1 MFIREVKE
9 ASTHQKELVR
19 RLIGGASTSAFYG
32 TPPAV
37 HSRTTWFPGEVI
49 ECGNTGTSRRNEMEE
64 LKGWMHQL
72 VADMQT
78 SILGRISDIEQNIQS
93 LSDRVSSLERQNE
106 AVDVLQ
112 QADETATAAM
122 PHQSPRH
129 TRTRKAPTEIQASGV
144 RISLQC
150 LFLPYQGRIR
160 EVYNNLGE
168 ELHFRLDEG
177 IDSQFNKKIVSLV
190 AAEFDKD
197 HCPIATV
204 KAGLVTYKRTLK
216 RALTSNDSTSRR
228 VKRSRQQRLWE
239 KRCQVLKDDEKQL
252 WGDIKPTMMS
262 EEESDDQNAQTLQ
275 RRRPSWRSDRLNDLI
290 DDLDERING
299 TSNSKLHPKKQRIEG
314 PLLDASTPPTA
325 QPWMIREKA

>member
-9 ASTHQKELVR
+9 ASTHQKELHGHVTPR
-19 RLIGGASTSAFYG
+19 RLNGGASTSAFYG

-37 HSRTTWFPGEVI
+37 HSRTTWLPGE
-49 ECGNTGTSRRNEMEE
+49 
-64 LKGWMHQL
+64 
-72 VADMQT
+72 
-78 SILGRISDIEQNIQS
+78 
-93 LSDRVSSLERQNE
+93 
-106 AVDVLQ
+106 
-112 QADETATAAM
+112 
-122 PHQSPRH
+122 
-129 TRTRKAPTEIQASGV
+129 
-144 RISLQC
+144 
-150 LFLPYQGRIR
+150 GRIR

-177 IDSQFNKKIVSLV
+177 EFNKKIVSLV

-216 RALTSNDSTSRR
+216 RALTSNDSASRR

-262 EEESDDQNAQTLQ
+262 EEESDDQNAQTIQ
-275 RRRPSWRSDRLNDLI
+275 RRRPSWRSDRLNDFI

-325 QPWMIREKA
+325 QPG

>member
-1 MFIREVKE
+1 MNVHPRSQRGVDTPERTGQVSGIF
-9 ASTHQKELVR
+9 TVR
-19 RLIGGASTSAFYG
+19 LMILIIAAWSCYAKKAYWRCLYQCIYG

-93 LSDRVSSLERQNE
+93 LSDRVSSLERQSE

-177 IDSQFNKKIVSLV
+177 IDSEFNKKIVSLV

-252 WGDIKPTMMS
+252 WGDIKPKMMS
-262 EEESDDQNAQTLQ
+262 EEESDDQNAQLYNVAV
-275 RRRPSWRSDRLNDLI
+275 RRGVLI
-290 DDLDERING
+290 G
-299 TSNSKLHPKKQRIEG
+299 
-314 PLLDASTPPTA
+314 
-325 QPWMIREKA
+325 

>member
-1 MFIREVKE
+1 
-9 ASTHQKELVR
+9 
-19 RLIGGASTSAFYG
+19 
-32 TPPAV
+32 
-37 HSRTTWFPGEVI
+37 
-49 ECGNTGTSRRNEMEE
+49 MEE

-93 LSDRVSSLERQNE
+93 LLDRVSSLERQNE

-112 QADETATAAM
+112 QADETATAAI

-129 TRTRKAPTEIQASGV
+129 TRTRKAPTEIQASG
-144 RISLQC
+144 
-150 LFLPYQGRIR
+150 
-160 EVYNNLGE
+160 
-168 ELHFRLDEG
+168 
-177 IDSQFNKKIVSLV
+177 
-190 AAEFDKD
+190 
-197 HCPIATV
+197 
-204 KAGLVTYKRTLK
+204 
-216 RALTSNDSTSRR
+216 
-228 VKRSRQQRLWE
+228 LWE

-275 RRRPSWRSDRLNDLI
+275 RRRPSWRSDRLNDFI

-299 TSNSKLHPKKQRIEG
+299 TSNSKLHPKKQGIEG